1 DFAQSATL
9 LDLLGE
15 RYQAGLSHLAL
26 GRLVAES
33 GARSTA
39 EPHLTQ
45 ALTIFQQLD
54 AQPDRSETEAAAL
67 LLDGVGTGESIISPE
82 NADDALVRR
91 IVDAAVLPEL
101 LGREVATALYEAA
114 AADGAVVFVQRD
126 GEAGIVSFA
135 GCGADA
141 ARELAM
147 LAIRGAPYPRGAL
160 RVESLGRDAAG
171 PRFAAVASPR
181 PIGQPVMRRLRIITT
196 VARQGYALCGA
207 RD

>member
-1 DFAQSATL
+1 TAGAPPVDALQAMLIAAEALIGAGRLPEADQRLTAAVANLDPRATPAAWGEYLRLRGTLDAKSGNNAEAYHDFAQSATL

-114 AADGAVVFVQRD
+114 AADGAVVFVQR
-126 GEAGIVSFA
+126 
-135 GCGADA
+135 
-141 ARELAM
+141 
-147 LAIRGAPYPRGAL
+147 
-160 RVESLGRDAAG
+160 
-171 PRFAAVASPR
+171 
-181 PIGQPVMRRLRIITT
+181 
-196 VARQGYALCGA
+196 
-207 RD
+207 